1 VAEKESGGVS
11 FMAEKEKKK
20 EYYDVVVIGGGP
32 GGMTAA
38 LYAGRAR
45 LKTLLIEKSLIGG
58 MATYTSEIEN
68 YPGFPEPVDGIELM
82 KHFDKQFR
90 RFGVDV
96 KLTNVR
102 SVMVDC
108 DDKIV
113 TTFRTDYYAK
123 AVVIATGNK
132 PRLTGAMNE
141 DQFLNDKG
149 ISFCATCDAARNT
162 GKKIMVIGS
171 GDAAIEEGMF
181 LTKFASEVIVSV
193 LHDEGTMD
201 ANKVAQEKAMA
212 NPKMKFVWNTVVNSF
227 EGGDMLKTVV
237 LKNIKTGEL
246 LPFDVDT
253 CFLFIGYVP
262 NTQIFEGLI
271 EMNKRGYINTNEVME
286 TNVPG
291 IYAAGDCRDKM
302 LRQVATAVG
311 DGAIAGFMAEK
322 MVEELEYVQ
331 KEIFEAKG
339 LIMAYVYNAVEAP
352 DREYLARIEQE
363 QKNYE
368 GKIQLRRIDIYKS
381 DRIACRLEY
390 TKAPSLIFMKEGK
403 VLEKHEDLSK
413 VNEIIKMAVE
423 KYAD

>member
-1 VAEKESGGVS
+1 MAREKN
-11 FMAEKEKKK
+11 K

-68 YPGFPEPVDGIELM
+68 YPGFPEPIDGIELM
-82 KHFDKQFR
+82 KLFDKQFR
-90 RFGVDV
+90 RFGVDI
-96 KLTNVR
+96 KLTDVR
-102 SVMVDC
+102 SVIVDC
-108 DDKIV
+108 DEKIV
-113 TTFRTDYYAK
+113 STFRTEYHAK
-123 AVVIATGNK
+123 AVIIATGNK

-193 LHDEGTMD
+193 IHDEGTMD
-201 ANKVAQEKAMA
+201 ANKVAQEKAIA

-227 EGGDMLKTVV
+227 EGGEMLKTVV

-253 CFLFIGYVP
+253 CFLFIGYIP
-262 NTQIFEGLI
+262 NTKIFEDLI
-271 EMNKRGYINTNEVME
+271 TLNNRGYVTTNELME

-291 IYAAGDCRDKM
+291 IYAVGDCRDKM

-322 MVEELEYVQ
+322 YVEEIEYVQ
-331 KEIFEAKG
+331 KEIFEANG
-339 LIMAYVYNAVEAP
+339 LIMAYVYNAVEAI
-352 DREYLARIEQE
+352 DREYLARIEQS
-363 QKNYE
+363 QKDHD

-390 TKAPSLIFMKEGK
+390 SECPSLIFMKDGK
-403 VLEKHEDLSK
+403 ILKHFENLAK
-413 VNEIIKMAVE
+413 VDSIISDMVKQ
-423 KYAD
+423 YS

>member
-1 VAEKESGGVS
+1 
-11 FMAEKEKKK
+11 MEKKK

-82 KHFDKQFR
+82 KKFDKQFR
-90 RFGVDV
+90 RFGVDI
-96 KLTNVR
+96 KLTDVK
-102 SVMVDC
+102 SVMIDC
-108 DDKIV
+108 DEKV
-113 TTFRTDYYAK
+113 VSTFRTDYIAK
-123 AVVIATGNK
+123 SVIIATGNK

-201 ANKVAQEKAMA
+201 ANKVAQEKALA
-212 NPKMKFVWNTVVNSF
+212 NPKMKFVWNTVVHSF
-227 EGGDMLKTVV
+227 EGGDMLKTIV

-246 LPFDVDT
+246 IPFDVDT

-271 EMNKRGYINTNEVME
+271 DMTNRGYIKTNELME
-286 TNVPG
+286 TNVDG
-291 IYAAGDCRDKM
+291 IYAAGDCREKM

-322 MVEELEYVQ
+322 YVEELEYVQ

-339 LIMAYVYNAVEAP
+339 LIMAYVYNAVEAV
-352 DREYLARIEQE
+352 DREFLGRVEQE
-363 QKNYE
+363 QKNYKE
-368 GKIQLRRIDIYKS
+368 KVQLRRIDIYKS

-390 TKAPSLIFMKEGK
+390 TRSPSLIFLKDGE
-403 VLEKHEDLSK
+403 VIEKFEDLTK
-413 VNEIIKMAVE
+413 VDKIIKDMVA
-423 KYAD
+423 KHAD

>member
-1 VAEKESGGVS
+1 
-11 FMAEKEKKK
+11 MAGKR

-45 LKTLLIEKSLIGG
+45 LKTLLIEQSLIGG

-68 YPGFPEPVDGIELM
+68 YPGFPEGMDGIELM
-82 KHFDKQFR
+82 KLFDKQFR

-96 KLTNVR
+96 KLTAVQDV
-102 SVMVDC
+102 SIEC
-108 DDKIV
+108 DEKV
-113 TTFRTDYYAK
+113 VSTFRTDYVAK

-132 PRLTGAMNE
+132 PRLTGAKNE
-141 DQFLNDKG
+141 DQFQNDKG

-162 GKKIMVIGS
+162 GKRIMVIGS

-193 LHDEGTMD
+193 IHDEGIMD

-212 NPKMKFVWNTVVNSF
+212 NPKMRFMWNTVVDSF
-227 EGGDMLKTVV
+227 EGGDMLERVV

-246 LPFDVDT
+246 LPVEVDT

-262 NTQIFEGLI
+262 NTKLFEGVV
-271 EMNKRGYINTNEVME
+271 EMNNRRYITTNEEME
-286 TNVPG
+286 TSRPG
-291 IYAAGDCRDKM
+291 FFAAGDCRDKI

-311 DGAIAGFMAEK
+311 DGAVAGFMAEK
-322 MVEELEYVQ
+322 YVEEVDYVQ
-331 KEIFEAKG
+331 NEIFGAEG
-339 LIMAYVYNAVEAP
+339 LIMAFVYNAVEP
-352 DREYLARIEQE
+352 LDREFLARVEQAQTE
-363 QKNYE
+363 VDGRVK
-368 GKIQLRRIDIYKS
+368 LRRIDIYKS

-390 TKAPSLIFMKEGK
+390 DKSPSLIFIKEGK
-403 VLEKHEDLSK
+403 IVDKVEDLSNIPGTIASMITK
-413 VNEIIKMAVE
+413 HG
-423 KYAD
+423 